1 MASTTLLNPPFS
13 LSSPSSFLFPSSK
26 PFQFLPQ
33 IKNSGKKISHLI
45 CLCTSYEVG
54 NGYPESD
61 SAVKGRKSDAN
72 DQFNEKLDSSQY
84 EAILKGGEQVTSVLQ
99 EMITIVSLFSPFLYS
114 YS

>member
-13 LSSPSSFLFPSSK
+13 LSSPSACLFPFSK
-26 PFQFLPQ
+26 PFELFSLTKQ
-33 IKNSGKKISHLI
+33 SGKKVTHSI

-54 NGYPESD
+54 NGYPEPD
-61 SAVKGRKSDAN
+61 FAVNGRKSDAN